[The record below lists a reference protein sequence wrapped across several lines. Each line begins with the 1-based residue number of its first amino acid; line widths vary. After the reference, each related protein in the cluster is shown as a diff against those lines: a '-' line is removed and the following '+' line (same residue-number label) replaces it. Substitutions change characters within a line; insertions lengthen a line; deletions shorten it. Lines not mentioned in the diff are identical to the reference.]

1 MISHALHSG
10 EEDVM
15 RWYTLVVFVHI
26 AAAVALL
33 AGSVIGSPAVRAAVR
48 RAATTRE
55 LRAYL
60 GVGGPLLVLE
70 PAGALLV
77 LASGIYLTAFWGW
90 SLGWIQV
97 ATGLWIVNLVV
108 AAALVHP
115 AHKRIAQAAAGAGD
129 EPVGPQLHALRSSPR
144 WLIGGDVLMA
154 NDAAVL
160 YLMVAKPGLAISL
173 ATAAGLNAL
182 VLAVRLVMGR
192 LQRSAT
198 SVAAASPG

>member
-1 MISHALHSG
+1 
-10 EEDVM
+10 M
-15 RWYTLVVFVHI
+15 RWYTLVVFIHI

-33 AGSVIGSPAVRAAVR
+33 AGSVIGSPALRAAAR
-48 RAATTRE
+48 RAATVQE

-60 GVGGPLLVLE
+60 SLGRPLLVLE

-97 ATGLWIVNLVV
+97 ATGLWILNTAV

-115 AHKRIAQAAAGAGD
+115 AHKRITQAAGGAGD

-144 WLIGGDVLMA
+144 WVLGGDVLMA

-160 YLMVAKPGLAISL
+160 YLMVAKPGLAVSL
-173 ATAAGLNAL
+173 AIAAGLNAL
-182 VLAVRLVMGR
+182 VLVVRLVIGR
-192 LQRSAT
+192 LRRPAPT
-198 SVAAASPG
+198 AAAATLPSG

>member
-1 MISHALHSG
+1 
-10 EEDVM
+10 M
-15 RWYTLVVFVHI
+15 RWYTLVVFIHI

-33 AGSVIGSPAVRAAVR
+33 AGSVIGSPALRAAAR
-48 RAATTRE
+48 RAATVQE

-60 GVGGPLLVLE
+60 SLGRPLLVLE

-97 ATGLWIVNLVV
+97 ATGLWILNTAV

-115 AHKRIAQAAAGAGD
+115 AHKRITQAAAGAGD

-144 WLIGGDVLMA
+144 WVLGGDVLMA

-160 YLMVAKPGLAISL
+160 YLMVAKPGLAVSL
-173 ATAAGLNAL
+173 AIAAGLNAL
-182 VLAVRLVMGR
+182 VLVVRLVIGR
-192 LQRSAT
+192 LRRPAPT
-198 SVAAASPG
+198 AAAATLPSG

>member
-1 MISHALHSG
+1 
-10 EEDVM
+10 M

-26 AAAVALL
+26 AAAVALM

-48 RAATTRE
+48 RAATVQE

-60 GVGGPLLVLE
+60 SLGRPLLVLE

-77 LASGIYLTAFWGW
+77 LASGIYLTSFWGW

-97 ATGLWIVNLVV
+97 AAGLWILNTAV

-115 AHKRIAQAAAGAGD
+115 AHKRIAQAAGGAGD

-144 WLIGGDVLMA
+144 WLLGGDVLMA

-160 YLMVAKPGLAISL
+160 YLMVAKPGLAVSL

-182 VLAVRLVMGR
+182 VLVARLVIGR
-192 LQRSAT
+192 LRRPAT
-198 SVAAASPG
+198 AVIAASRPSG

>member
-1 MISHALHSG
+1 
-10 EEDVM
+10 M

-26 AAAVALL
+26 AAAVALM
-33 AGSVIGSPAVRAAVR
+33 AGSVIGSPAVRAAVL
-48 RAATTRE
+48 RAATVQE

-60 GVGGPLLVLE
+60 SLGRPLLVLE

-77 LASGIYLTAFWGW
+77 LASGIYLTSFWGW

-97 ATGLWIVNLVV
+97 AAGLWILNTAV

-144 WLIGGDVLMA
+144 WLLGGDVLMA

-160 YLMVAKPGLAISL
+160 YLMVAKPALAVSL

-182 VLAVRLVMGR
+182 VLVVRLVVGR
-192 LQRSAT
+192 LRRPAPT
-198 SVAAASPG
+198 VVAASRPSG